1 MAAARVHHIG
11 FVVASIAASIDGFV
25 RSLSAEWDGKIFADP
40 HQRVKVTF
48 LSTSPADPQIELIE
62 PAEEGSPVG
71 KFLVDRGGGLHHVC
85 YEVEDL
91 EQEMQERRSK
101 GGLIARRPKPAV
113 AFGGRRIA
121 WVITS
126 EHLLIEL
133 LERSTED
140 VGPAPPGPSEAK
152 A

>member
-1 MAAARVHHIG
+1 MAAARIHHIG
-11 FVVASIAASIDGFV
+11 FVVANIATSVDGFV
-25 RSLSAEWDGKIFADP
+25 RSLSAEWDGQVFADP

-48 LSTSPADPQIELIE
+48 LSTGPADPQIELIE
-62 PAEEGSPVG
+62 PAEDGSPVA

-91 EQEMQERRSK
+91 DREIQDRRSK
-101 GGLIARRPKPAV
+101 GGLIAKRPKPAV

-126 EHLLIEL
+126 EQLLIEL
-133 LERSTED
+133 LERSPED
-140 VGPAPPGPSEAK
+140 VGDAPQGDGEAK

>member
-11 FVVASIAASIDGFV
+11 FVVASIAKSIDGFV
-25 RSLSAEWDGKIFADP
+25 RSMSAEWDGMVFADP

-48 LSTSPADPQIELIE
+48 LSTGPADPQIELIE

-71 KFLVDRGGGLHHVC
+71 KFLSDHGGGLHHVC

-91 EQEMQERRSK
+91 EREIQERRSK
-101 GGLIARRPKPAV
+101 GGLIAKRPKPAV

-126 EHLLIEL
+126 EQLLIEL
-133 LERSTED
+133 LERSPED
-140 VGPAPPGPSEAK
+140 VGPSLPGAGEVK
-152 A
+152 G